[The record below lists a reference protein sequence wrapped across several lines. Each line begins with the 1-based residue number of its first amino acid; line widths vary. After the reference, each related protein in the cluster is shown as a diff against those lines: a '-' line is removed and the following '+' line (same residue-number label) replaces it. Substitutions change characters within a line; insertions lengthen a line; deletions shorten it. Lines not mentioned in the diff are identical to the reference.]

1 MPKWI
6 DLNEMDDDDILL
18 KKNRLSQNFVSEAD
32 RTEPGEY
39 KSATAADA
47 YEDDFLDAME
57 PAKKS
62 MTIFFPDRCV
72 GQHEGDEDWFPEQHH
87 GGTAAVS
94 DRCGRGVHGCE
105 GCCHEVFHGCGVGDA
120 GTGAD

>member
-39 KSATAADA
+39 KSATADA

-62 MTIFFPDRCV
+62 VR
-72 GQHEGDEDWFPEQHH
+72 
-87 GGTAAVS
+87 
-94 DRCGRGVHGCE
+94 
-105 GCCHEVFHGCGVGDA
+105 
-120 GTGAD
+120 